1 MRALIVRACEG
12 SNDFRER
19 NEQQACDNHRSA
31 NRTNPILFRDQGE
44 QHDATGNETE
54 RSNTIQ
60 NCGYYRIMR
69 AVSLH
74 LDFA

>member
-1 MRALIVRACEG
+1 LIRAYEG

-31 NRTNPILFRDQGE
+31 NRTNSILFRDQRE
-44 QHDATGNETE
+44 QHDDTGNETE

-60 NCGYYRIMR
+60 NCGYYWIGR
-69 AVSLH
+69 AVSFH
-74 LDFA
+74 LDFG